1 MEREDIILNGA
12 FDPARIR
19 KTAQVPI
26 ICIYEHPSDYPDKF
40 VARLYDLTHP
50 TRYVVL
56 TDTLEE
62 ARKAVPGEMFCF
74 PRDQKDDPVIVESY
88 L

>member
-40 VARLYDLTHP
+40 VA
-50 TRYVVL
+50 
-56 TDTLEE
+56 LEE
-62 ARKAVPGEMFCF
+62 ARKAVPGEMFRF